1 MGQRAPSACL
11 LRKQIVYNLIWTI
24 LHREPT
30 ALLDSLHEHTV
41 GRFKLDPKWN
51 RTQDHSVKKKLVCL
65 NKYRCTIKH
74 EEQKQLEP
82 GHLNWCQLFVASCGC
97 LLEIPPI
104 RTLQRVTMPLSHH
117 HRLQCNI
124 QYCTLYSSSKFA
136 NFSRQN
142 AGENI
147 RSSKRTVS
155 WERISVKYCVN
166 L

>member
-65 NKYRCTIKH
+65 
-74 EEQKQLEP
+74 KQISLHYKTLRTETVRAWTFELVSTFCCIMWMFIRDP
-82 GHLNWCQLFVASCGC
+82 ADSNPAKSDNAVES
-97 LLEIPPI
+97 PP
-104 RTLQRVTMPLSHH
+104 PS
-117 HRLQCNI
+117 
-124 QYCTLYSSSKFA
+124 
-136 NFSRQN
+136 
-142 AGENI
+142 
-147 RSSKRTVS
+147 TV
-155 WERISVKYCVN
+155 
-166 L
+166 

>member
-124 QYCTLYSSSKFA
+124 QYCTVVPSLQTFLDKMPEKILGHPKEQYRGKGY
-136 NFSRQN
+136 R
-142 AGENI
+142 
-147 RSSKRTVS
+147 
-155 WERISVKYCVN
+155 
-166 L
+166 